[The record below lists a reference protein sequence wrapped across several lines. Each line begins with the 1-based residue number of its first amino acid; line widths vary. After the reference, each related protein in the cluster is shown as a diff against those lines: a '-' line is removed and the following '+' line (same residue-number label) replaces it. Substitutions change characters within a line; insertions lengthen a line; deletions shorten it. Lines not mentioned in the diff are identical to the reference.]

1 MAARI
6 DRALPHGL
14 ADALRQVALFAGAY
28 WVYALVRGLADGRA
42 ATAFANARDLIELE
56 RGLHVFVE
64 PSVQAWASGSRLLV
78 DAASWVYVN
87 AQSTVTI
94 AALVWLYLFR
104 NRAFYGVRNTML
116 VAMALDLAGYL
127 AYPTAAPRFFPQRGF
142 SDSVSQF
149 TGVGADS
156 VAVNALFN
164 PYAAVPSMHVA
175 FALMIG
181 LPLARLAA
189 HRAVRVAWLA
199 YPVLVTFVVVVTANH
214 FLVDAALGAATAG
227 LAALL
232 VRARP
237 AWAFGRPRA
246 GVAA

>member
-1 MAARI
+1 M
-6 DRALPHGL
+6 G
-14 ADALRQVALFAGAY
+14 
-28 WVYALVRGLADGRA
+28 
-42 ATAFANARDLIELE
+42 
-56 RGLHVFVE
+56 
-64 PSVQAWASGSRLLV
+64 SGSRLLV

-116 VAMALDLAGYL
+116 VAMALALAGYL
-127 AYPTAAPRFFPQRGF
+127 AYPTAPPRFFPEWGF